1 LIFRQLSKTAAPPRS
16 GKVTKFF
23 QFANLIF
30 LAFLII
36 FPPAARAQTTT
47 AAPQLFNA
55 PPGYVQFNHHTL
67 FQLQSIGNFT
77 GSDRAELATERLQT
91 AWKANSNHDIEAKP
105 KNDSVIS
112 TPEGPA
118 IIIDGISILN
128 VSPADTGAANIPD
141 MQLADTW
148 KNAIETA
155 FDAKIKESAP
165 EYVKTVILQ
174 SCITAGLGLAVFIIV
189 FYMASRLHARN
200 LWSIYFAIGFYVF
213 HAIVNVYPN
222 LRAVFYDVW
231 TGPFRPLLMLLY
243 VVVPTAAI
251 ARIWSIAL
259 HVVVPPLPEHISSQD
274 LIRRTNLR
282 RRTLAGI
289 AEVTGAGIVW
299 VFAIV
304 TSLGWYGFNPS
315 ALLTSAGL
323 IGVAIGLVAQDAIRD
338 TLAGIYILSD
348 DRYGVGDSIKVGE
361 FEGRVERFNLR
372 MTQIRDMSG
381 RLITLSNRNTTEVA
395 NLTARWAQVDFRV
408 GISYYDDIDR
418 AFTVLM
424 DTVKALSEDWPDRF
438 LEEPELLGIESFND
452 INITLRLTVKTPPGD
467 QSVVSHELR
476 KRIKANFQKEKIAM
490 INEQYK
496 VLNP

>member
-1 LIFRQLSKTAAPPRS
+1 
-16 GKVTKFF
+16 
-23 QFANLIF
+23 
-30 LAFLII
+30 
-36 FPPAARAQTTT
+36 
-47 AAPQLFNA
+47 
-55 PPGYVQFNHHTL
+55 
-67 FQLQSIGNFT
+67 
-77 GSDRAELATERLQT
+77 
-91 AWKANSNHDIEAKP
+91 
-105 KNDSVIS
+105 
-112 TPEGPA
+112 
-118 IIIDGISILN
+118 
-128 VSPADTGAANIPD
+128 
-141 MQLADTW
+141 
-148 KNAIETA
+148 
-155 FDAKIKESAP
+155 
-165 EYVKTVILQ
+165 
-174 SCITAGLGLAVFIIV
+174 
-189 FYMASRLHARN
+189 
-200 LWSIYFAIGFYVF
+200 
-213 HAIVNVYPN
+213 
-222 LRAVFYDVW
+222 
-231 TGPFRPLLMLLY
+231 MLLY